1 MTLDK
6 ELTYAF
12 LGMNRYGSRLAQLIA
27 TTGAEILIADE
38 HSDTVNLYADEFT
51 SAVCLD
57 LSNAT
62 ALEKIGL
69 DQIDV
74 AVVDLYDKLESA
86 IVSVMV
92 AKEQGVG
99 KVIATARSDRFREIM
114 LRVGAD
120 EVVIP
125 DDLAAAQMAKLL
137 ISADFMTYF
146 DIGGKMCVL
155 KVEPKREWINKS
167 LRKLQLKEVEDI
179 NVIAI
184 ERNGE
189 METGIRADTVVPK
202 DCLLVIALPKI
213 KMYEFI

>member
-38 HSDTVNLYADEFT
+38 HSDTINLYADEFT

-167 LRKLQLKEVEDI
+167 LRKLQLKEMEDI

-202 DCLLVIALPKI
+202 DCLLVIALPKN

>member
-167 LRKLQLKEVEDI
+167 LRKLQLKEMEDI